1 MFRLQR
7 KTMALAAAALLGSSF
22 ATAAVAAIVQNYP
35 ATYVYY
41 NDFGDIVG
49 ERNVG
54 CRPNQQWGEVTRHY
68 TLRPGCGF
76 SM

>member
-1 MFRLQR
+1 MPRFQR
-7 KTMALAAAALLGSSF
+7 KTLAITAAALLGSTF
-22 ATAAVAAIVQNYP
+22 ATAAIAAIAHEFP

-41 NDFGDIVG
+41 DQAGNIVG

-54 CRPNQQWGEVTRHY
+54 CNPNQQWGEVTRRY
-68 TLRPGCGF
+68 TLRAGCGF